1 MADMN
6 FTLKINEA
14 SKFNSGEFEG
24 WGTSLCWWA
33 NRVGYNKNLINQ
45 AVDKFYSPNG
55 LNLNIG
61 RYNIGGGDC
70 VKDTFDTPYYI
81 DGNNKKQVY
90 DLTTS
95 GLKPEYFGSS
105 MEVYSTS
112 DLSNSTY
119 TRTDND
125 LNISSGS
132 TVGDIKAISYISK
145 IDDQVDLGG
154 PVTFKNINVTE
165 TGRYSLKL
173 LLTLTGTNDRDLA
186 VIVNGVSRY
195 TKGKDIINNNVI
207 ASGNNRKLYLITI
220 NSITLIQGKN
230 TIEIGGN
237 TTWGLDVVKMAI
249 VRSHNDNEY
258 TPWIDTPMNKKAD
271 IYDFLDDRYPTY
283 GGSNQNTYDLEMNTT
298 YTAND
303 ANFGIQAGINV
314 GKLKCVNCIPML
326 DEYNSLGS
334 NVTYKIYVKESG
346 SYSIQLM
353 LYLPGTNDRD
363 VAIKVNG
370 ARYSMDAS
378 SINNNRIAQNSAG
391 SLYIARFYE
400 IPLYEGVNTII
411 IGGNT
416 GWTLDL
422 VKLLIVKTSSYGVL
436 PADNEF
442 LHEAHITRSDSKIP
456 GYCVDVTKIDTNS
469 HSIDWYNQFY
479 ARVDEECG
487 YAWNYDWEA
496 DKYQMN
502 ILKAIAKAKGSEFI
516 AEAFSNSPP
525 YFMTN
530 SGCSSGATN
539 SSQNNL
545 RDNAYNAF
553 AKYLADVI
561 AHINNEDNR
570 IKFTSATGMNEPYTN
585 YWGANSN
592 KQEGCHFDQGYSQS
606 RVIKA
611 LNWNLKDKGV
621 NNCIISGTDETS
633 IDTAISSYN
642 ALDNDAK
649 ATISRIDTHTYSGS
663 DRAGLRQLAESEG
676 KNLWMSEVDGDFTHG
691 TNAGEMAAP
700 LGLAHR
706 IIEDLMWMK
715 PSAWILW
722 DIIDMHCD
730 TGNSHDG
737 NDFSWLNTSGG
748 YWGLAACNHDDE
760 YIWCLKKYYAFGQ
773 FTRYIRPGYT
783 IFPIDWNSLGA
794 YDRKN
799 NKVVI
804 VAMNTEASD
813 KSAWFSFEQ
822 FGTMNTTNITAIRTS
837 GALDGGENWADV
849 SNSCNIW
856 LEKDSKWFTA
866 DLKANS
872 ITTFIV
878 DNVKLESPSD
888 LSTQVIMYKHKQQLT
903 PVSGTPTTGQY
914 SVTITSTENC
924 TARLESDHKTI
935 TLLSTISNDG
945 KINIAIN
952 VENVKTYNKSIS
964 VASII
969 SNGIV
974 HESIIKQSQLEQNL
988 DGFKATVSATYQTK
1002 EDMSNYTTTK
1012 AMNSAIDQKAGS
1024 ITQSVS
1030 STYATKTDLN
1040 TANGNISSL
1049 TNRMQSAESKLTK
1062 DSLTTTIGD
1071 YYTTSSDVDGQ
1082 ITSKGYATKS
1092 ELQQTSTDLT
1102 ATFNNGYYQ
1111 GVTQMNAEG
1120 VKVYHNQIDGENYTH
1135 MSPSGF
1141 WIKYKGQDIFV
1152 CDQNGLT
1159 YKGTITGSTITGGTI
1174 KGTEVIGGSLNVEGT
1189 LTAGKI
1195 VCEDI
1200 DSPKYPGVITE
1211 DLWLYVSTDGND
1223 DSELESGA
1231 TFASFDGL
1239 LDKLPKNLNG
1249 YEVRIE
1255 MSTNITENVEFR
1267 GYHGGRIRVLMKG
1280 HTLYGYVRSVM
1291 GSAKITIHSGYIGD
1305 NNATNNGWGKIHPS
1319 KGCAVGDYTAT
1330 VASHDSGSI
1339 ALYNIDVYGAD
1350 NYLSGSTTKLGVAA
1364 ADWGAV
1370 YMNGVSF
1377 YGCNVGARANA
1388 GGRIHD
1394 ALSYNVCTKYGFYAT
1409 TGGYITLVGAEHSG
1423 GKMKNYHEAD
1433 AGKVIVANG
1442 ATFAGGEASVPGGSA
1457 PVITTKT
1464 VTVKSTSGDTYRSTV
1479 YNSWKKDNTVRQG
1492 DYGYGDCNGIWLFGD
1507 QFERFKGKNITKVVI
1522 TISRQEGGQPASVDL
1537 NIKTHNYKS
1546 RPSGKPS
1553 YVGTVGTLGL
1563 AVNTSGSK
1571 TITDKNNAIIAGL
1584 KAGTIKGIGL
1594 QTTYD
1599 SAHYAV
1605 CSGSVTIKVT
1615 YTE

>member
-14 SKFNSGEFEG
+14 SKFNSGKFEG

-105 MEVYSTS
+105 MGVYSTS

-173 LLTLTGTNDRDLA
+173 LLTLPGTNNRDLA

-207 ASGNNRKLYLITI
+207 ASGNNRNLYLITI

-271 IYDFLDDRYPTY
+271 VYDFLDDRYPTY

-314 GKLKCVNCIPML
+314 GKLKCVNYIPML
-326 DEYNSLGS
+326 DEYSSLGS

-436 PADNEF
+436 PGDNEF

-530 SGCSSGATN
+530 SGCSSGATD

-561 AHINNEDNR
+561 AHFNLRDDEVT
-570 IKFTSATGMNEPYTN
+570 FTSATGMNEPYTN

-592 KQEGCHFDQGYSQS
+592 KQEGCHFDQGASQS

-621 NNCIISGTDETS
+621 NNCIVSGTDETS

-642 ALDNDAK
+642 ALDQYAK
-649 ATISRIDTHTYSGS
+649 ETISRIDTHTYSGS
-663 DRAGLRQLAESEG
+663 DRVGLRQLAESEG

-748 YWGLAACNHDDE
+748 YWGLTACNHDDE

-878 DNVKLESPSD
+878 DNVKLEAPSD
-888 LSTQVIMYKHKQQLT
+888 LSTQVIMYKHKQQLA

-969 SNGIV
+969 SNEIV
-974 HESIIKQSQLEQNL
+974 NESIVKQSQLEQNL
-988 DGFKATVSATYQTK
+988 DGFKSAVSATYQTK
-1002 EDMSNYTTTK
+1002 DDMSNYTTTK
-1012 AMNSAIDQKAGS
+1012 VMNSAITQKANE
-1024 ITQSVS
+1024 ITTSVRE
-1030 STYATKTDLN
+1030 TYATQTTTNNMQSQIQQNANSISTKVDVNGVISSINQSSETIAINANKINLN
-1040 TANGNISSL
+1040 GYVSNDDANWSIDNEGNI
-1049 TNRMQSAESKLTK
+1049 
-1062 DSLTTTIGD
+1062 
-1071 YYTTSSDVDGQ
+1071 
-1082 ITSKGYATKS
+1082 
-1092 ELQQTSTDLT
+1092 
-1102 ATFNNGYYQ
+1102 
-1111 GVTQMNAEG
+1111 NAE
-1120 VKVYHNQIDGENYTH
+1120 NLNIDGKL
-1135 MSPSGF
+1135 SV
-1141 WIKYKGQDIFV
+1141 D
-1152 CDQNGLT
+1152 
-1159 YKGTITGSTITGGTI
+1159 TI
-1174 KGTEVIGGSLNVEGT
+1174 VVNN
-1189 LTAGKI
+1189 
-1195 VCEDI
+1195 I
-1200 DSPKYPGVITE
+1200 DSPKYPGVVTE
-1211 DLWLYVSTDGND
+1211 DLWLYVSTNGSD
-1223 DSELESGA
+1223 DSELESGV
-1231 TFASFDGL
+1231 TFNTFDGL

-1249 YEVRIE
+1249 HEVLIE
-1255 MSTNITENVEFR
+1255 MSTDITENVKFK
-1267 GYHGGRIRVLMKG
+1267 GFHGGRIKVLMKG
-1280 HTLYGYVRSVM
+1280 HTLYGYVNSEM
-1291 GSAKITIHSGYIGD
+1291 CSARIAFYSGYIGD
-1305 NNATNNGWGKIHPS
+1305 NTNEDNGWGKIHPS
-1319 KGCAVGDYTAT
+1319 KGYPVGNYTTT
-1330 VASHDSGSI
+1330 VSCVDSGSI

-1350 NYLSGSTTKLGVAA
+1350 NYLTGSSSKVGMAA
-1364 ADWGAV
+1364 FMWASI
-1370 YMNGVSF
+1370 YSNGTSC
-1377 YGCNVGARANA
+1377 YGCDIMGRANV

-1394 ALSYNVCTKYGFYAT
+1394 VVSWNTAAKYGWHASS
-1409 TGGYITLVGAEHSG
+1409 GGYITLASGDHAG
-1423 GKMKNYHEAD
+1423 GKTANYRETD
-1433 AGKVIVANG
+1433 GGKVIVANG
-1442 ATFAGGEASVPGGSA
+1442 ATFAGGEVSIPGGSA

-1464 VTVKSTSGDTYRSTV
+1464 VTVKSTSGDTYRSSV

-1507 QFERFKGKNITKVVI
+1507 RFNQFKGKDITKVVI
-1522 TISRQEGGQPASVDL
+1522 TISRQEGGQYASVDL

-1546 RPSGKPS
+1546 RPSGEPS
-1553 YVGTVGTLGL
+1553 YAGTVGTLGL

-1571 TITDKNNAIIAGL
+1571 TITDTSNAIIAGL

-1594 QTTYD
+1594 QSTFD
-1599 SAHYAV
+1599 KSHYAV
-1605 CSGSVTIKVT
+1605 CSGSVTVKIT